1 MPLNKSWHEYNESLI
16 ERGRIL
22 MDISLLRSAKRE
34 IKDMNKGKVG
44 APFEYSS
51 TYIQFLAFLK
61 IGFKISYRTVQ
72 GIVRGLSDYI
82 RIEEIH
88 FTQIRRRILK
98 VKPSV
103 GNLNL
108 DNDDDDDD
116 DDDDDN
122 KPITLIVD
130 ASGLTITKKGDYI
143 EQKWIRKKKE
153 FIKLHIA
160 VDAKSKKVVSFR
172 VTKGNV
178 HDSKKFSPMIKEV
191 SEEYDIDK
199 VYADKAHDNRRSFN
213 LLDNLNIEPAIQI
226 RKNASIKTKG
236 CPLRRDEVLLIKKL
250 GYERCKQL
258 KDMGRRWIAE
268 IVFSSLKRILGEDL
282 LSRKFK
288 AQKIEAGLK
297 VMLYNKFMSF

>member
-1 MPLNKSWHEYNESLI
+1 MPLNKSWHDYNESLI

-22 MDISLLRSAKRE
+22 MDTSFLKSAKRE
-34 IKDMNKGKVG
+34 IKNMNKGKVG
-44 APFEYSS
+44 APFEYSH

-82 RIEEIH
+82 RVEEIH

-116 DDDDDN
+116 DN
-122 KPITLIVD
+122 KPLTLIVD

-143 EQKWIRKKKE
+143 EQKWISKKKE

-160 VDAKSKKVVSFR
+160 VDAKSEKIISFR
-172 VTKGNV
+172 VTKGNI
-178 HDSKKFSPMIKEV
+178 HDSKKFIPLIREASKE
-191 SEEYDIDK
+191 YGIDK
-199 VYADKAHDNRRSFN
+199 VYADKAHDNRCTFN

-236 CPLRRDEVLLIKKL
+236 CLLRRDEVLLIRKL
-250 GYERCKQL
+250 GYERLEQL
-258 KDMGRRWIAE
+258 KDTGRRWIAE
-268 IVFSSLKRILGEDL
+268 IVFSSLKRVLGENL

-288 AQKIEAGLK
+288 AQKVEAGLK
-297 VMLYNKFMSF
+297 VVLYNKFIGL

>member
-22 MDISLLRSAKRE
+22 MDIGFLRSSKRE
-34 IKDMNKGKVG
+34 IKNMNKGKIG
-44 APFEYSS
+44 APFEYSR

-61 IGFKISYRTVQ
+61 TGFKISYRTVQ

-98 VKPSV
+98 IKPSV

-108 DNDDDDDD
+108 DNNDG
-116 DDDDDN
+116 N
-122 KPITLIVD
+122 NPITVIVD

-143 EQKWIRKKKE
+143 EQKWIRRKKE

-160 VDAKSKKVVSFR
+160 VDAKSEKIVSFR

-178 HDSKKFSPMIKEV
+178 HDSKKFSPMIREV
-191 SEEYDIDK
+191 SEVYSIDK
-199 VYADKAHDNRRSFN
+199 AYADKAHDNRRSFN

-226 RKNASIKTKG
+226 RKNASTKAKG
-236 CPLRRDEVLLIKKL
+236 CPLRRDEVLLIREL
-250 GYERCKQL
+250 GYERWKQL
-258 KDMGRRWIAE
+258 KDAGRRWIVE
-268 IVFSSLKRILGEDL
+268 IVFSSLKRVLGEDL
-282 LSRKFK
+282 LSKKFK
-288 AQKIEAGLK
+288 AQKVEAGLK
-297 VMLYNKFMSF
+297 VMLYNKFIGL